1 MNTKNTKGANMPTTI
16 RLSQEAES
24 RLTFLAASTGRTKT
38 YYLREIIEKGL
49 DDMED
54 YYLAAK
60 VLEKVRKGEESVHT
74 SEEVRKELGLDS

>member
-1 MNTKNTKGANMPTTI
+1 MSTTI

-24 RLTFLAASTGRTKT
+24 RLNFLAASTGRTKT

-54 YYLAAK
+54 YYLASN
-60 VLEKVRKGEESVHT
+60 VLEKVRKDEESVHT
-74 SEEVRKELGLDS
+74 SKEVRKELDLGD

>member
-1 MNTKNTKGANMPTTI
+1 MSTTI

-24 RLTFLAASTGRTKT
+24 RLNFLAASTGRTKT

-49 DDMED
+49 EDMED
-54 YYLAAK
+54 YYLAAN

-74 SEEVRKELGLDS
+74 SQEVRKELDLDD